1 MNYLT
6 AKPKAVVLQ
15 QLGNVKD
22 AQRAEGASYNP
33 LHKSLLHIQY
43 TYMMKRVKQI
53 IYPNIQIT
61 NLIFRKLSP

>member
-1 MNYLT
+1 MNYLS

-33 LHKSLLHIQY
+33 LHIYTYTHIY

-61 NLIFRKLSP
+61 NLIFRKVSP